1 MPKKIYGWV
10 VYEFRDGQHVI
21 VGKPQPTK
29 EAAEKLLDEAI
40 EKLRAELPPNS
51 RRGIGSLGVGR
62 ISLAS
67 ET

>member
-29 EAAEKLLDEAI
+29 AAEKLRDEAAEKIRD
-40 EKLRAELPPNS
+40 KSPSNY
-51 RRGIGSLGVGR
+51 RRKPRSLGAGR
-62 ISLAS
+62 IS
-67 ET
+67 